1 MTGPVCSLRACRW
14 RAALFGIGALIC
26 FAVAGWLLLAAAPA
40 RAETDAQKVQR
51 LERELV
57 ALKAKVGPIA
67 DMDGVPLKEIK
78 AIAGV
83 ISPEMRGL
91 TIDLSAASG
100 QYCLRDP
107 QGGGFMVHFSEHPEA
122 TKEDIVYFIAAD
134 SLSGAGL
141 DPAKMPAL
149 PAALGE
155 MTPRTWY
162 YYDGKGVE
170 PHHQGRLGRPY
181 IVLALDIR

>member
-1 MTGPVCSLRACRW
+1 VSGPVCSLRACRV
-14 RAALFGIGALIC
+14 RATLTGIGAIVA
-26 FAVAGWLLLAAAPA
+26 FAIAGLLFWAGPA
-40 RAETDAQKVQR
+40 HSETDAQKVQR
-51 LERELV
+51 LEAELS

-67 DMDGVPLKEIK
+67 DMEGTPLKELK

-83 ISPEMRGL
+83 ISPEIRGL

-107 QGGGFMVHFSEHPEA
+107 EGGRFMVHFSEHPEA
-122 TKEDIVYFIAAD
+122 TKEDVVYFIAAD
-134 SLSGAGL
+134 SLAGAGL
-141 DPAKMPAL
+141 DPSKLPAL
-149 PAALGE
+149 PAALGQ

-170 PHHQGRLGRPY
+170 PHHQGKLGKPY
-181 IVLALDIR
+181 LVLALDIR

>member
-1 MTGPVCSLRACRW
+1 MSGRSCRLRACRR
-14 RAALFGIGALIC
+14 RAALFGIGALAA
-26 FAVAGWLLLAAAPA
+26 FAVAGLLLAAGPV

-51 LERELV
+51 LEAELM

-67 DMDGVPLKEIK
+67 DMDGVPLKELK
-78 AIAGV
+78 AIAG
-83 ISPEMRGL
+83 ILSPEIRGL
-91 TIDLSAASG
+91 AIDLSARTG
-100 QYCLRDP
+100 QFCLRDP
-107 QGGGFMVHFSEHPEA
+107 EGGRFMVHFSEHPEA
-122 TKEDIVYFIAAD
+122 TKEDVIYFVAAD
-134 SLSGAGL
+134 SLAGAGL

-170 PHHQGRLGRPY
+170 PHHQGNLGRPY